1 MLILRKDWQ
10 YKLGYLAGILDG
22 EGSFSCYV
30 IKYKSNRLYG
40 GKRRQYG
47 GITKN
52 VMIHNTNKLIVET
65 CRDIITE
72 IIGEPARFKKENRLT
87 ITGKEVWYVWLSG
100 GEQLRKF
107 LPVITPYLVGKRKQ
121 AELMAELLSR
131 KKWSKTTDKEIN
143 LVSQIVMLNDK
154 SRKPESAETNTLDPI
169 VGKIESDT
177 L

>member
-1 MLILRKDWQ
+1 MLIPRKDWQ

-30 IKYKSNRLYG
+30 TKYKSNRLYN

-52 VMIHNTNKLIVET
+52 VMIHNTNKAIVET

-72 IIGEPARFKKENRLT
+72 ILGEPARFRKENRLT
-87 ITGKEVWYVWLSG
+87 VTGKSVWYVWISG
-100 GEQLRKF
+100 GNQLRKL
-107 LPVITPYLVGKRKQ
+107 LPVITPYLVGKRRQ
-121 AELMAELLSR
+121 AELMLELLNR
-131 KKWSKTTDKEIN
+131 KKWSR
-143 LVSQIVMLNDK
+143 VSDYEKDLALQIVMLNDK
-154 SRKPESAETNTLDPI
+154 SRKPESVETNTLDSQKE
-169 VGKIESDT
+169 KIESDT